1 MPYRP
6 KGSRNWHYDFQIRG
20 HRFYGSCGTDDFEE
34 AKAVEAEARVAARNA
49 PEITRNFTLSEAL
62 GTYFADVSQDQP
74 SARTTRSQFRSILTV
89 IKPATPLSQL
99 TDADLM
105 RLRSSRRSE
114 VSNATVNRTFASLAR
129 ALRHME
135 NKHGAAVPNLNFS
148 ATRLP
153 EPKERVRELT
163 IAEQKRLFEH
173 LRRDL
178 HPLVQFALMTGARQG
193 SICQLRWRDIDVD
206 TGRMKFKMKTDTGT
220 SAKSMNFPMSRE
232 IKAMLA
238 TLEKSDDPD
247 HAPYVFTFR
256 VHNRKRAAR
265 RRILQNST
273 AFEHFRKAVN
283 AADIEDFHFHD
294 LRHTFATRMLRQTQN
309 IKLVSRLLGHS
320 EITTTSRYAH
330 VLDEDL
336 ANAID
341 GFSALSNNASRKLS
355 RSPKKIKS
363 KTTT

>member
-1 MPYRP
+1 
-6 KGSRNWHYDFQIRG
+6 
-20 HRFYGSCGTDDFEE
+20 
-34 AKAVEAEARVAARNA
+34 
-49 PEITRNFTLSEAL
+49 
-62 GTYFADVSQDQP
+62 
-74 SARTTRSQFRSILTV
+74 
-89 IKPATPLSQL
+89 
-99 TDADLM
+99 
-105 RLRSSRRSE
+105 
-114 VSNATVNRTFASLAR
+114 
-129 ALRHME
+129 ME

-294 LRHTFATRMLRQTQN
+294 LRHTFATRMLRETKN
-309 IKLVSRLLGHS
+309 IKMVSRLLGHS

-336 ANAID
+336 ADAID
-341 GFSALSNNASRKLS
+341 GFSALSNNASRKPS
-355 RSPKKIKS
+355 RSAKKRP
-363 KTTT
+363 